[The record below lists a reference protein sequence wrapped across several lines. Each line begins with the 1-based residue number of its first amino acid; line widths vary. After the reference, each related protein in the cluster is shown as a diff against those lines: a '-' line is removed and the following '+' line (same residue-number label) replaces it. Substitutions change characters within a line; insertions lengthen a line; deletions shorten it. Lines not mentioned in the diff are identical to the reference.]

1 MEYKKDYYSTPALE
15 NKSILNVPGKIVSVL
30 FFILLVQYTLYAQN
44 TPYTHGQINSVINS
58 EIPGSN
64 NIVTVSGLQYTLWDF
79 NSSFANLRSDTMY
92 VMLFDSSYTY
102 YFGMK
107 IIPPTAIPLA
117 NIITAPIPPDSLNP
131 PYPTPYYYGSGY
143 YRCAVS
149 SYKGRFDTIHFR
161 PQVR

>member
-1 MEYKKDYYSTPALE
+1 MQRSTDKVSLLFTNAFSFICR
-15 NKSILNVPGKIVSVL
+15 KSIIVSVL
-30 FFILLVQYTLYAQN
+30 VLLLFAEFNLSAQN
-44 TPYTHGQINSVINS
+44 TAYTHGQINSVINS

-107 IIPPTAIPLA
+107 IIPPTTIFSTLAHTPAI
-117 NIITAPIPPDSLNP
+117 DSINP
-131 PYPTPYYYGSGY
+131 PFPYPYYYGSGY
-143 YRCAVS
+143 YRCVVS
-149 SYKGRFDTIHFR
+149 SFKGRFDTIHFK